1 MKALHHR
8 VTKFSDAHPLLS
20 IALGLLVIVLVG
32 LVLLPADPPD
42 LGAPRAGHSK
52 GAV

>member
-20 IALGLLVIVLVG
+20 IAFGLLVIVVAG
-32 LVLLPADPPD
+32 LVLLPADPPE
-42 LGAPRAGHSK
+42 LGVSTAATRGTT
-52 GAV
+52 